1 MLTPLVVGADTTR
14 FIVIKN
20 TVARTTPSL
29 KADDADMIGIV
40 EDLFTSSLCCF
51 FGSMSRLMLQL

>member
-51 FGSMSRLMLQL
+51 LDR